1 MKRFMGIFAALAIS
15 ALISISA
22 FAGDKG
28 RTERK
33 HVTITEDVTV
43 NGTVLKAGEYDL
55 KFDEAAGEL
64 SIIKDGKVKAKVPAH
79 LQARTDKAKDTS
91 VRTIAK
97 GGVSE
102 LMGITFGG
110 WNQDVI
116 VGSGSS
122 SNGMQ

>member
-1 MKRFMGIFAALAIS
+1 MKRFMGILAALAIS